1 MIKKTKNADEC
12 SKLSVS
18 VQETK
23 FCGGL
28 EDGFPTSENKR
39 IQNCSNLKQPVLNN
53 FYVNQL
59 NFNASRLAQ
68 NWEYQIPVRN
78 ERLDPF
84 VWLIIVNSFISE
96 INCSYWFCEFV
107 WSMLPCSFVMV
118 HSWAAIL
125 RMHSVRD
132 WPESL
137 CCSLSSSFV
146 FWVIIFWDCVFVPF
160 SSSFGCLLLALA
172 IVMLHLWLSNRTFAA
187 WLVVTKFVQSWVN
200 SCCSKCVHRNVP
212 FSLKLMYF
220 FCDSI
225 WVCFLFPNSVVF
237 SNKCLAFWM
246 LPQHFRPKFWDDLV
260 WSKC

>member
-84 VWLIIVNSFISE
+84 V
-96 INCSYWFCEFV
+96 
-107 WSMLPCSFVMV
+107 
-118 HSWAAIL
+118 
-125 RMHSVRD
+125 
-132 WPESL
+132 
-137 CCSLSSSFV
+137 
-146 FWVIIFWDCVFVPF
+146 
-160 SSSFGCLLLALA
+160 
-172 IVMLHLWLSNRTFAA
+172 
-187 WLVVTKFVQSWVN
+187 
-200 SCCSKCVHRNVP
+200 
-212 FSLKLMYF
+212 
-220 FCDSI
+220 
-225 WVCFLFPNSVVF
+225 
-237 SNKCLAFWM
+237 
-246 LPQHFRPKFWDDLV
+246 
-260 WSKC
+260 